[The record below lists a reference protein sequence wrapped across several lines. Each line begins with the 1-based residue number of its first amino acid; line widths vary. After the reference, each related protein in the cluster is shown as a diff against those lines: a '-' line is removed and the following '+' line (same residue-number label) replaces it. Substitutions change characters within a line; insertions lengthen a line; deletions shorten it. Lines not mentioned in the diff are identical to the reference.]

1 MLLTT
6 ESQVQ
11 AKPEGKLNA
20 SPRKKVTFDVN
31 VKTYEPEQV
40 YDFQPEKSEEERT
53 LVEKLSQSR
62 SEESSVTSVESYPTN
77 HRYHNCS
84 CTGEN
89 EEDGAMEYWDS
100 DLTDEEEDDG
110 DSDMGEEYEEVGE
123 DFEDG
128 IVYLRSRNGA
138 NNQGVFEELE
148 SSIHVYDKD
157 VKSMGL
163 NRNVRDRSVYV
174 HPVLNP
180 VENLSQW
187 KAVKAKR
194 TPPLVSQ
201 KENLVLNQ
209 AAFGAESPKKLNKE
223 IAVDAS
229 LSNWLASSETSPV
242 NEGLYDVGT
251 PDRSSSKGSN
261 SVISYE
267 DRPILGALTDEE
279 LKKFSAS
286 SPRKSPRDEIMPI
299 IGSVGSYWNCGGY
312 AEDSGSANR
321 VNSRRVHLE

>member
-1 MLLTT
+1 
-6 ESQVQ
+6 
-11 AKPEGKLNA
+11 
-20 SPRKKVTFDVN
+20 
-31 VKTYEPEQV
+31 
-40 YDFQPEKSEEERT
+40 
-53 LVEKLSQSR
+53 
-62 SEESSVTSVESYPTN
+62 
-77 HRYHNCS
+77 
-84 CTGEN
+84 
-89 EEDGAMEYWDS
+89 
-100 DLTDEEEDDG
+100 
-110 DSDMGEEYEEVGE
+110 
-123 DFEDG
+123 
-128 IVYLRSRNGA
+128 
-138 NNQGVFEELE
+138 
-148 SSIHVYDKD
+148 
-157 VKSMGL
+157 MGL

-229 LSNWLASSETSPV
+229 LSNWLASSETTPV
-242 NEGLYDVGT
+242 NKGLYDVGT
-251 PDRSSSKGSN
+251 PDRSSSQGSN
-261 SVISYE
+261 SVMSYE
-267 DRPILGALTDEE
+267 DR
-279 LKKFSAS
+279 
-286 SPRKSPRDEIMPI
+286 PI